1 MHSLGNVHSRTVAA
15 ALWSS
20 VIGSLFTVISGGT
33 QFFLV
38 IDNDYFN
45 FTLFLLNLI
54 SFNSFNSLSLS
65 AISSLSLEFYKYP
78 TDKNSRQK
86 VYKINNLDQN
96 LVQSYEF
103 FCRRPR
109 PVFRCTIIDN

>member
-45 FTLFLLNLI
+45 FT
-54 SFNSFNSLSLS
+54 
-65 AISSLSLEFYKYP
+65 
-78 TDKNSRQK
+78 
-86 VYKINNLDQN
+86 
-96 LVQSYEF
+96 
-103 FCRRPR
+103 
-109 PVFRCTIIDN
+109 